1 MSTAGQLTS
10 GCAPATVCG
19 DFADEPEKKFD
30 ILAPAAEE
38 SDDESEAPAL
48 GAPTPPPVEH
58 PPAANASA
66 SQAAIEARSHHR
78 IR

>member
-19 DFADEPEKKFD
+19 DFADEPAKKFD
-30 ILAPAAEE
+30 IQEEDLSAAV
-38 SDDESEAPAL
+38 AL
-48 GAPTPPPVEH
+48 GAGLTSMPAVH
-58 PPAANASA
+58 PPASNASA
-66 SQAAIEARSHHR
+66 SQAAIEARPHHR